1 MAKAKQTIKVVT
13 TRTRTQKSSHT
24 TNSNK
29 SGGNFQ
35 SRCPTCGKYMS
46 GHK

>member
-1 MAKAKQTIKVVT
+1 MGKAKQTIKVVT
-13 TRTRTQKSSHT
+13 TRTRTQKSSHME
-24 TNSNK
+24 NSNK
-29 SGGNFQ
+29 GGNSQ